1 MTRDGQRLWPK
12 YVAVRPELLD
22 KIELVAAEVAK
33 IRGLPD
39 ADHVAVNVHSGFRTP
54 LHNGNVEGSAFNS
67 RHQYGDALDV
77 AFDTDGDGR
86 FTAFDAQVAAAMTE
100 MVERR
105 HPGLVGGLGRYTSA
119 REPYVHIDVRGKRA
133 RWWKR

>member
-1 MTRDGQRLWPK
+1 M
-12 YVAVRPELLD
+12 
-22 KIELVAAEVAK
+22 
-33 IRGLPD
+33 
-39 ADHVAVNVHSGFRTP
+39 HSGFRTP

-77 AFDTDGDGR
+77 AFDADGDGR

-100 MVERR
+100 MVEKRY
-105 HPGLVGGLGRYTSA
+105 PELVGGLGRYTSGA
-119 REPYVHIDVRGKRA
+119 APYVHIDVRGKRA